1 MGRSRRSRLSPNNRI
16 LRALTAISR
25 RDRGETPA
33 NLYFLDYSL
42 DANSMYIPFFF

>member
-16 LRALTAISR
+16 LRAITATGR
-25 RDRGETPA
+25 RGFETPP